1 MVSYR
6 QVQTAE
12 TALEMELKRL
22 EDKVLN
28 TNHILIDNVENVNS
42 IKGRIKSLEVQ
53 IKSGIQA
60 AVSSLLYSA
69 Y

>member
-12 TALEMELKRL
+12 TALEMELKGL

-42 IKGRIKSLEVQ
+42 YIT
-53 IKSGIQA
+53 
-60 AVSSLLYSA
+60 
-69 Y
+69 